1 MAITKSFKPGDFV
14 MVRFEDQQMQGSV
27 EEVNNEN
34 KTLKVMQS
42 DENEYWYQLIDVRPV
57 LIDDYQ
63 LKVIGFQELGREGE
77 FSVYEK
83 GPFTL
88 KISFS
93 NPVHPA
99 VLHYRDET
107 RQVVKLLYMH
117 ELQHHYK
124 AMTNFELWGF

>member
-1 MAITKSFKPGDFV
+1 
-14 MVRFEDQQMQGSV
+14 MQGAV
-27 EEVNNEN
+27 EEVNNLN
-34 KTLKVMQS
+34 KTLRVMQS
-42 DENEYWYQLIDVRPV
+42 DENEYWYQLGDVRPV
-57 LIDDYQ
+57 LIDDNQ
-63 LKVIGFQELGREGE
+63 LKAIGFHQLGREGE

-107 RQVVKLLYMH
+107 RQVVKLFYMH